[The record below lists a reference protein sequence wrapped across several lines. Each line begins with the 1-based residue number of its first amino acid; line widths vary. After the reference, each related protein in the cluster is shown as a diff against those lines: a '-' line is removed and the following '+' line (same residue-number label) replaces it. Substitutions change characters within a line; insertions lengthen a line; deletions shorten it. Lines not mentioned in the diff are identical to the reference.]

1 MIVRKLLMKC
11 EELVLSTCLIYYS
24 RAPGILF
31 GKHLQLKLEEAS
43 DLPGRVKL
51 KVVVT
56 NV

>member
-1 MIVRKLLMKC
+1 MKC